1 MRKTGY
7 IIALTAMAV
16 SMQSCLFENDMSYP
30 RVLADITAFSVDG
43 QESSTINTG
52 SRTVD
57 IVLGETVYIDRLEVT
72 ARGISDGARCP
83 EFPEVGDIIDLTAP
97 VKYVLST
104 YQDYEWTVSATQP
117 IERYIRCG
125 NQGSGPIIN
134 ADNRTAL
141 VYVIETQ
148 SLQDIT
154 ITDMKL
160 EREGSEIY
168 LVETDGGT
176 ETVAEEPC
184 VFPMEHVD
192 ALTGLKFEVRYNDSE
207 GQEVKARWT
216 VAFEREV
223 VPIVITKAI
232 PWCYHIDVEATYGR
246 NGTPYIEYRKAD
258 SDEWTRFEDLVVDG
272 INITASIPGDNTA
285 DSSAERLEPGTSYE
299 LKVCTETSESDVVT
313 VSTCTPDQLYN
324 MGFDDW
330 YSVMSGSYDIWYP
343 NINDSYNVWDTAN
356 PGSGKFVGS
365 LTTPTDIVAV
375 PGEGKRAARL
385 ESKTAVIAFAAG
397 NIFTGQ
403 FGRINGLGA
412 ILDWGT
418 PFSGKPCA
426 LKGYYA
432 YQPQVIKNAKG
443 EYAGLQN
450 TVDKC
455 QLLVILTDWD
465 TPFTVNT
472 TDGIFVDQTPA
483 NPNIIAYGKIEDDKD
498 TFSDPEADDNGY
510 IPFTLELE
518 WWRPEAVPTYAVVI
532 ACASYKGDYFIGG
545 EGSLMFV
552 DEFEFVYD

>member
-1 MRKTGY
+1 MGLVELHQLLCSLVARERERAANGARKVGGHAHDPVASAAVH
-7 IIALTAMAV
+7 ALV
-16 SMQSCLFENDMSYP
+16 IGLELVPELLQLVHG
-30 RVLADITAFSVDG
+30 VL
-43 QESSTINTG
+43 
-52 SRTVD
+52 TVAL
-57 IVLGETVYIDRLEVT
+57 LGEDR
-72 ARGISDGARCP
+72 
-83 EFPEVGDIIDLTAP
+83 
-97 VKYVLST
+97 
-104 YQDYEWTVSATQP
+104 
-117 IERYIRCG
+117 
-125 NQGSGPIIN
+125 
-134 ADNRTAL
+134 AD
-141 VYVIETQ
+141 
-148 SLQDIT
+148 SHD
-154 ITDMKL
+154 D
-160 EREGSEIY
+160 
-168 LVETDGGT
+168 
-176 ETVAEEPC
+176 
-184 VFPMEHVD
+184 
-192 ALTGLKFEVRYNDSE
+192 
-207 GQEVKARWT
+207 
-216 VAFEREV
+216 REV
-223 VPIVITKAI
+223 VHHVAAQLGRG
-232 PWCYHIDVEATYGR
+232 DVVVDVVGVHHDAR
-246 NGTPYIEYRKAD
+246 HAPVVVHAAR
-258 SDEWTRFEDLVVDG
+258 EDLVVDG

-343 NINDSYNVWDTAN
+343 NINDSYNVWGTAN
-356 PGSGKFVGS
+356 PGSGNFVGS

-432 YQPQVIKNAKG
+432 YTPQVIKNAKG